1 MLLEEISPFI
11 RFCNRYNWRPYSHFS
26 ICLDCRLFHIKSG
39 EGEIVIEGE
48 KYFFEK
54 NTLIL
59 FQGGTKYKFIVREP
73 INIISVNFDFTQ
85 NNNRHISPYAPV
97 LVKNNETVA
106 FDIEKL
112 MFENAQVLEKPIVI
126 KNFSTNGIL
135 KDMLS
140 EISIKQPFYIE
151 KTSLLLKNLL
161 IDIVRTATLSEQSN
175 LENKLNAVISYI
187 QENYDE
193 NITNEKLAKL
203 VNYHPY
209 YLNRVFKKYTGVT
222 LHKYLLDYRIRMAE
236 NMLLSTEITVEKIAE
251 QVGFN
256 STTCFISYFK
266 KAKLLTP
273 SQYRNKIIKAL

>member
-26 ICLDCRLFHIKSG
+26 VCLDCRLFYIKNG
-39 EGEIVIEGE
+39 EGEIVIEGK

-54 NTLIL
+54 NTLII
-59 FQGGTKYKFIVREP
+59 FQSGTKYKFIVREP

-85 NNNRHISPYAPV
+85 DNCHHISPYATV
-97 LVKNNETVA
+97 QVKNNETLPLGT
-106 FDIEKL
+106 EKIQ
-112 MFENAQVLEKPIVI
+112 FENANVLENPIVI
-126 KNFSTNGIL
+126 RNFSTNGIL
-135 KDMLS
+135 KNMLS
-140 EISIKQPFYIE
+140 EISIKPPFYRE
-151 KTSLLLKNLL
+151 KTSLLLKNLI
-161 IDIVRTATLSEQSN
+161 IDIVRTAALSEQSN
-175 LENKLNAVISYI
+175 LENKLNKVLSYI

-193 NITNEKLAKL
+193 NITNEQLAKI

-222 LHKYLLDYRIRMAE
+222 LHKYLLDYRISMAE

-256 STTCFISYFK
+256 NTTCFISYFK
-266 KAKLLTP
+266 KVKFLTP
-273 SQYRNKIIKAL
+273 SQFRNKIIKAL

>member
-26 ICLDCRLFHIKSG
+26 VCLDCRLFYIKNG
-39 EGEIVIEGE
+39 EGEIVIEGK

-54 NTLIL
+54 NTLII
-59 FQGGTKYKFIVREP
+59 FQSGTKYKFIVREP

-85 NNNRHISPYAPV
+85 DNCHHISPYATV
-97 LVKNNETVA
+97 QVKNNETLPLGT
-106 FDIEKL
+106 EKIQ
-112 MFENAQVLEKPIVI
+112 FENANVLENPIVI
-126 KNFSTNGIL
+126 RNFSTNGIL
-135 KDMLS
+135 KNMLS
-140 EISIKQPFYIE
+140 EISIKPPFYRE
-151 KTSLLLKNLL
+151 KTSLLLKNLI
-161 IDIVRTATLSEQSN
+161 IDIVRTAALSEQSN
-175 LENKLNAVISYI
+175 LENKLNKVLSYI

-193 NITNEKLAKL
+193 NITNEQLAKI

-222 LHKYLLDYRIRMAE
+222 LHKYLLDYRISMSD

-266 KAKLLTP
+266 KVKFLTP
-273 SQYRNKIIKAL
+273 SQFRNKIIKAL

>member
-26 ICLDCRLFHIKSG
+26 ICLDCRLFHIMSG

-85 NNNRHISPYAPV
+85 NNSHHISPYAPV

-106 FDIEKL
+106 LNTQKL
-112 MFENAQVLEKPIVI
+112 QFENAHILENPIVI
-126 KNFSTNGIL
+126 RNFSTNGIL
-135 KDMLS
+135 KNMLS
-140 EISIKQPFYIE
+140 EISIKPTFYRE
-151 KTSLLLKNLL
+151 KTSLLLKNLI
-161 IDIVRTATLSEQSN
+161 IDIVRTAILSEQSN
-175 LENKLNAVISYI
+175 LENKLNAVLSYI
-187 QENYDE
+187 HENYDE
-193 NITNEKLAKL
+193 NITNEQLAKL

-209 YLNRVFKKYTGVT
+209 YLNRVFKKYTGAT
-222 LHKYLLDYRIRMAE
+222 LHKYLLDYRIGMAE
-236 NMLLSTEITVEKIAE
+236 NMLLSTEESIEKISE

-256 STTCFISYFK
+256 STTCFISDFK
-266 KAKLLTP
+266 KSKHITP
-273 SQYRNKIIKAL
+273 SQYRNRIKKSL

>member
-85 NNNRHISPYAPV
+85 NNSHHISPYAPV

-175 LENKLNAVISYI
+175 LENKLNAVLSYI

-193 NITNEKLAKL
+193 NITNEQLAKI

-266 KAKLLTP
+266 KVKFLTP
-273 SQYRNKIIKAL
+273 SQFRNKIIKAL

>member
-26 ICLDCRLFHIKSG
+26 ICLDCRLFYIKSG

-59 FQGGTKYKFIVREP
+59 FQGDTKYKFIVREP
-73 INIISVNFDFTQ
+73 INIISVNFDYTQ
-85 NNNRHISPYAPV
+85 NNSHHILPYAPV

-106 FDIEKL
+106 LDTEKL
-112 MFENAQVLEKPIVI
+112 QFENAQVLEKPIVI

-140 EISIKQPFYIE
+140 EISIKQPFYME

-161 IDIVRTATLSEQSN
+161 INIVRTATLSEQSN
-175 LENKLNAVISYI
+175 LENKLNAVLSYI

-193 NITNEKLAKL
+193 NITNEQLAKL

-209 YLNRVFKKYTGVT
+209 YLNRVFKKYTGFT
-222 LHKYLLDYRIRMAE
+222 LHKYLLDYRISMAE

-266 KAKLLTP
+266 KTKLLTP

>member
-26 ICLDCRLFHIKSG
+26 VCLDCRLFYIKNG
-39 EGEIVIEGE
+39 EGEIVIEGK

-54 NTLIL
+54 NTLII
-59 FQGGTKYKFIVREP
+59 FQSGTKYKFIVREP

-85 NNNRHISPYAPV
+85 DNCHHISPYATV
-97 LVKNNETVA
+97 QVKNNETLPLGT
-106 FDIEKL
+106 EKIQ
-112 MFENAQVLEKPIVI
+112 FENANVLENPIVI
-126 KNFSTNGIL
+126 RNFSTNGIL
-135 KDMLS
+135 KNMLS
-140 EISIKQPFYIE
+140 EISIKPPFYRE
-151 KTSLLLKNLL
+151 KTSLLLKNLI
-161 IDIVRTATLSEQSN
+161 IDIVRTAALSEQSN
-175 LENKLNAVISYI
+175 LENKLNKVLSYI

-193 NITNEKLAKL
+193 NITNEQLAKI

-222 LHKYLLDYRIRMAE
+222 LHKYLLDYRISMAE

-266 KAKLLTP
+266 KVKFLTP
-273 SQYRNKIIKAL
+273 SQFRNKIIKAL

>member
-1 MLLEEISPFI
+1 MLLEAISPFI

-26 ICLDCRLFHIKSG
+26 VCLDCRLFYIKNG
-39 EGEIVIEGE
+39 EGEIVIEGK

-54 NTLIL
+54 NTLII
-59 FQGGTKYKFIVREP
+59 FQSGTKYKFIVREP

-85 NNNRHISPYAPV
+85 DNCHHISPYATV
-97 LVKNNETVA
+97 QVKNNETLPLGT
-106 FDIEKL
+106 EKIQ
-112 MFENAQVLEKPIVI
+112 FENANVLENPIVI
-126 KNFSTNGIL
+126 RNFSTNGIL
-135 KDMLS
+135 KNMLS
-140 EISIKQPFYIE
+140 EISIKPPFYRE
-151 KTSLLLKNLL
+151 KTSLLLKNLI
-161 IDIVRTATLSEQSN
+161 IDIVRTAALSEQSN
-175 LENKLNAVISYI
+175 LENKLNKVLSYI

-193 NITNEKLAKL
+193 NITNEQLAKI

-222 LHKYLLDYRIRMAE
+222 LHKYLLDYRISMAE

-266 KAKLLTP
+266 KVKFLTP
-273 SQYRNKIIKAL
+273 SQFRNKIIKAL

>member
-26 ICLDCRLFHIKSG
+26 VCLDCRLFYIKNG
-39 EGEIVIEGE
+39 EGEIVIEGK

-54 NTLIL
+54 NTLII
-59 FQGGTKYKFIVREP
+59 FQSGTKYKFIVREP

-85 NNNRHISPYAPV
+85 DNCHHISPYATV
-97 LVKNNETVA
+97 QVKNNETLPLGT
-106 FDIEKL
+106 EKIQ
-112 MFENAQVLEKPIVI
+112 FENANVLENLIVI
-126 KNFSTNGIL
+126 RNFSTNGIL
-135 KDMLS
+135 KNMLS
-140 EISIKQPFYIE
+140 EISIKPPFYRE
-151 KTSLLLKNLL
+151 KTSLLLKNLI
-161 IDIVRTATLSEQSN
+161 IDIVRTAALSEQSN
-175 LENKLNAVISYI
+175 LENKLNKVLSYI

-193 NITNEKLAKL
+193 NITNEQLAKI

-222 LHKYLLDYRIRMAE
+222 LHKYLLDYRISMAE

-266 KAKLLTP
+266 KVKFLTP
-273 SQYRNKIIKAL
+273 SQFRNKIIKAL

>member
-266 KAKLLTP
+266 KVKFLTP
-273 SQYRNKIIKAL
+273 SQFRNKIIKAL